1 MIIAIDGP
9 AGSGKSSVAK
19 IVARRLHFQHI
30 DTGAMYR
37 AVAWKGQQLGID
49 LENADRVAELAA
61 NLTIELIPGAEGQK
75 ILVDGQ
81 DVTPLL
87 KCEAVGMGAALVAA
101 QGRVREILVAKQR
114 EIGRNRDVVMDGRDI
129 GTVVFPGADKKFYL
143 DADPRERGRRR
154 YEELRAGSA
163 DVDLESIIQQVRKRD
178 HEDKN
183 REVSPLRQAADAV
196 LVDTTHLDIESV
208 VAEIIRQIDQH
219 PLRQNAGG
227 APGA

>member
-49 LENADRVAELAA
+49 LENAERVAELAA
-61 NLTIELIPGAEGQK
+61 NLAIELIPGAEGQK

-81 DVTPLL
+81 DVTPRL

-219 PLRQNAGG
+219 PLRRSAGG